1 MKHVII
7 FVNEAIS
14 RDYLP
19 LFDIKT
25 FKVSAS
31 IKVKYFAVRSNSSS
45 SFYKVSLILLISVI
59 CSSVSTGRSKFVYIF
74 I

>member
-1 MKHVII
+1 MTVMGLILFYNISSHVMKHVII

-31 IKVKYFAVRSNSSS
+31 IKV
-45 SFYKVSLILLISVI
+45 
-59 CSSVSTGRSKFVYIF
+59 
-74 I
+74 